1 MPGSITYTRS
11 AGNTTA
17 NIGVFILGDN
27 PQKVYFYVRRP
38 HVAPCDSDSE
48 PWGGKTSS
56 RRIADFGL
64 RIVLI
69 EKLFVNSESE
79 IRNRNQRALLRVC
92 VVNRA
97 LEFSSLPSRNFVELV
112 TA

>member
-1 MPGSITYTRS
+1 MLPAAIQTVTPG
-11 AGNTTA
+11 AA
-17 NIGVFILGDN
+17 
-27 PQKVYFYVRRP
+27 RRP
-38 HVAPCDSDSE
+38 PVE
-48 PWGGKTSS
+48 L
-56 RRIADFGL
+56 RISDFGL

-97 LEFSSLPSRNFVELV
+97 LEFSSLPSRNFVGLV

>member
-1 MPGSITYTRS
+1 MLPPAIQTVTPG
-11 AGNTTA
+11 AA
-17 NIGVFILGDN
+17 
-27 PQKVYFYVRRP
+27 RRP
-38 HVAPCDSDSE
+38 PVELRISDC
-48 PWGGKTSS
+48 
-56 RRIADFGL
+56 GL

-69 EKLFVNSESE
+69 VFVNSESE

-97 LEFSSLPSRNFVELV
+97 LDFSSLPSRNFVGLV